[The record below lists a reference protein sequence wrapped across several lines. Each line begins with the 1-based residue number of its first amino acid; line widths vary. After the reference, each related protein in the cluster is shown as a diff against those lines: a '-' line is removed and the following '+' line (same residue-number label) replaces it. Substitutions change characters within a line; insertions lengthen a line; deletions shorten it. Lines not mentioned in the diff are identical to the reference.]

1 MCYRITITRTRYY
14 RLHVKASTF
23 AQIEIAQHTQSVAV
37 FLSPQSPV
45 ILISRWEAV
54 YVTCRYNPI

>member
-1 MCYRITITRTRYY
+1 MIKITRTRYY

-37 FLSPQSPV
+37 FLSPQNPV
-45 ILISRWEAV
+45 TLIGRWEAV
-54 YVTCRYNPI
+54 YVTCRYKPI